1 MNKNNIID
9 TIYKKKVDIENCGKI
24 IESVQENSS
33 YTIEINFTTKNWKQ
47 IFGQENK
54 IEISKVLLIKILEQ
68 IKEEQEKQL
77 DNTINMLVEIKEKNG
92 E

>member
-1 MNKNNIID
+1 MKNQIID
-9 TIYKKKVDIENCGKI
+9 TIYKKKVDIENCEKI